1 MNPLIDP
8 TEIELYSKNRVF
20 NVKLLIIGLV
30 LLAGLVG
37 IVHIMNTVE
46 AYQSGLDTMVDSE
59 VPVVMKNEV

>member
-20 NVKLLIIGLV
+20 SIKLLIIGLV
-30 LLAGLVG
+30 ILAGLVG

-46 AYQSGLDTMVDSE
+46 AGQEALDVI
-59 VPVVMKNEV
+59 VGN

>member
-20 NVKLLIIGLV
+20 NIKLGIIGLV

-46 AYQSGLDTMVDSE
+46 AYQGALDVI
-59 VPVVMKNEV
+59 VGN

>member
-20 NVKLLIIGLV
+20 NVKLGIIGLFI
-30 LLAGLVG
+30 LAGVVG

-46 AYQSGLDTMVDSE
+46 AGQAGMDVMVDVLDSG
-59 VPVVMKNEV
+59 K

>member
-1 MNPLIDP
+1 MKHLIDP

-20 NVKLLIIGLV
+20 NIKLGIIGLV

-46 AYQSGLDTMVDSE
+46 AYQGALDVI
-59 VPVVMKNEV
+59 VGN